1 MHVVDGSGPQPEYE
15 FDAVRLELEL
25 FSPELAEKPYLVAYN
40 KMDLP
45 EAYENWPAFKEKLQ
59 ARGIETFCMSAVQ
72 REGTHEVISAA
83 YQLLRE
89 TKEAR
94 EFQGHITYGSQN
106 FSLLYKSLIVYS
118 QSISCV
124 NELCPF

>member
-25 FSPELAEKPYLVAYN
+25 FSPKLAEKPYLVAYN

-59 ARGIETFCMSAVQ
+59 ARGIEPFCISAVK

-89 TKEAR
+89 SKEPNK
-94 EFQGHITYGSQN
+94 ESQGRINYCSHSQN
-106 FSLLYKSLIVYS
+106 L
-118 QSISCV
+118 SII
-124 NELCPF
+124 